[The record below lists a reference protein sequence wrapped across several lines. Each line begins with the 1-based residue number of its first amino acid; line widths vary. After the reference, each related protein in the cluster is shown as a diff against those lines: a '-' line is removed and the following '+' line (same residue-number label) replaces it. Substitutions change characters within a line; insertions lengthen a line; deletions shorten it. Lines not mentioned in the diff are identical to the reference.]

1 MKIYIISN
9 VQHSIQNKL
18 QEIQSS
24 DLLVFFGEL
33 KTLDFY
39 SSHKNKI
46 IFEQKNNNRSYI
58 DTDRNTKKYSG
69 RIYN

>member
-18 QEIQSS
+18 QVQSS

-46 IFEQKNNNRSYI
+46 IFEQNNNRSYI
-58 DTDRNTKKYSG
+58 DTDRNTKKYS
-69 RIYN
+69 